1 MGLSDAEKRALEE
14 LEKSLYADDP
24 KFVAK
29 ATRPASASR
38 VVAGVLVAV
47 IGISLMVFAAIS
59 QLIVFG
65 ALGFGVMLTG
75 VLMATPGSIAPGQAR
90 GKSSTKPTTQKP
102 SSGKSFFEDRWDKRN

>member
-29 ATRPASASR
+29 ANRPASASR
-38 VVAGVLVAV
+38 VVAGVLIAV

-65 ALGFGVMLTG
+65 VVGFGVMLAG
-75 VLMATPGSIAPGQAR
+75 VLMATPGSIAPGQTQA
-90 GKSSTKPTTQKP
+90 KSSNRPKPKP
-102 SSGKSFFEDRWDKRN
+102 ASGKSFFEDRWDKRS